1 MVGPAA
7 ASLGWF
13 EDGRSAL
20 GRAVEVGATWAAMAA
35 DGWEVLL
42 FDLAPAFR
50 ARARGGGRRSTAVER
65 SGGLEQQRSQIFA
78 MSLLPMR
85 TRGLGVEA
93 GGNERGLGPAEGRGG
108 LVAGAHGSSR
118 WLGRVSASE
127 QVGFRSGHVES
138 SGSA

>member
-1 MVGPAA
+1 MIGAAA

-20 GRAVEVGATWAAMAA
+20 DRAVEVGATRAAMAA

-50 ARARGGGRRSTAVER
+50 ARARGGGSRSTAVEQ
-65 SGGLEQQRSQIFA
+65 SGGLEQQQSQTFA

-85 TRGLGVEA
+85 DERA
-93 GGNERGLGPAEGRGG
+93 GG
-108 LVAGAHGSSR
+108 
-118 WLGRVSASE
+118 
-127 QVGFRSGHVES
+127 
-138 SGSA
+138 